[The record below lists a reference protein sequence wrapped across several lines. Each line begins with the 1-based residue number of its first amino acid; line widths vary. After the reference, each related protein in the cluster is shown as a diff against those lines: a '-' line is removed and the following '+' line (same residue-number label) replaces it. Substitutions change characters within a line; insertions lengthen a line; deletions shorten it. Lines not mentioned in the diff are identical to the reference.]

1 MWYLLVASVTSLKVR
16 TTGYLGGLV
25 KSILTILIFQKSY
38 LGQPVNVNTY
48 NPTTMSTTADSTTY
62 GSISNAPGKRDEN
75 QQTNKVHTTTNV
87 SDAGAGAVTTTT
99 TVAASYG
106 AAATTVALNA
116 TVDAAETAIRTV
128 RRARTNPST
137 LATGKVTGLA
147 TRKET
152 GAVASF
158 GTRVNGSGYTN
169 GTYTNIAL
177 SGGTGTGATANLTV
191 SGGAVTASAL
201 VRGGQ
206 FYLVG
211 DVLSCALIGAGTA
224 FALPVATITQG

>member
-1 MWYLLVASVTSLKVR
+1 M
-16 TTGYLGGLV
+16 TT
-25 KSILTILIFQKSY
+25 LISQKSY

-75 QQTNKVHTTTNV
+75 QQNNKVHTTTNV
-87 SDAGAGAVTTTT
+87 SNAGAGAVTTTT

-116 TVDAAETAIRTV
+116 TVNAAETAIRTV

-152 GAVASF
+152 GAVATF

-177 SGGTGTGATANLTV
+177 SGGTGTGATADLTV
-191 SGGAVTASAL
+191 AGGAVTASAL

-206 FYLVG
+206 FYLAG
-211 DVLSCALIGAGTA
+211 DVLSCALIGAGTL

>member
-1 MWYLLVASVTSLKVR
+1 
-16 TTGYLGGLV
+16 
-25 KSILTILIFQKSY
+25 
-38 LGQPVNVNTY
+38 
-48 NPTTMSTTADSTTY
+48 MSTTADSTTY
-62 GSISNAPGKRDEN
+62 GAISNAPGKRDEN
-75 QQTNKVHTTTNV
+75 QQTNKIHTTTNV
-87 SDAGAGAVTTTT
+87 SDGVTTTT

-116 TVDAAETAIRTV
+116 TVNAAEAAINTV

-137 LATGKVTGLA
+137 LPTAKVTGLA

-177 SGGTGTGATANLTV
+177 SGGTGYGATANITV
-191 SGGAVTASAL
+191 SGGAVTAATL

-206 FYLVG
+206 WYLVG
-211 DVLSCALIGAGTA
+211 DSLSCQLIGAGTA

>member
-1 MWYLLVASVTSLKVR
+1 
-16 TTGYLGGLV
+16 
-25 KSILTILIFQKSY
+25 
-38 LGQPVNVNTY
+38 
-48 NPTTMSTTADSTTY
+48 MSTTADSTTY

-87 SDAGAGAVTTTT
+87 SDGVTTTT

-116 TVDAAETAIRTV
+116 TVNAAETAINTV

-137 LATGKVTGLA
+137 LPTAKVTGLA

-158 GTRVNGSGYTN
+158 GTRVNGSGYTS
-169 GTYTNIAL
+169 GTYTNVAL
-177 SGGTGTGATANLTV
+177 SGGSGYGATANITV
-191 SGGAVTASAL
+191 TSGAVTAATL

-206 FYLVG
+206 WYTTS
-211 DVLSCALIGAGTA
+211 DTLSCQLIGAGTL

>member
-1 MWYLLVASVTSLKVR
+1 
-16 TTGYLGGLV
+16 
-25 KSILTILIFQKSY
+25 
-38 LGQPVNVNTY
+38 
-48 NPTTMSTTADSTTY
+48 MSTTADSTTY

-87 SDAGAGAVTTTT
+87 SGGVTTTT

-106 AAATTVALNA
+106 ATA
-116 TVDAAETAIRTV
+116 TVLAANQTVDVAEAAINTV

-137 LATGKVTGLA
+137 LPTAKVTGLA

-152 GAVASF
+152 GAVATF
-158 GTRVNGSGYTN
+158 GTRVNGSGYTS
-169 GTYTNIAL
+169 GTYTNVAL
-177 SGGTGTGATANLTV
+177 SGGSGYGATAAITV
-191 SGGAVTASAL
+191 TSGAVTAATL

-206 FYLVG
+206 WYTTSVS
-211 DVLSCALIGAGTA
+211 LSCQLIGAGTL